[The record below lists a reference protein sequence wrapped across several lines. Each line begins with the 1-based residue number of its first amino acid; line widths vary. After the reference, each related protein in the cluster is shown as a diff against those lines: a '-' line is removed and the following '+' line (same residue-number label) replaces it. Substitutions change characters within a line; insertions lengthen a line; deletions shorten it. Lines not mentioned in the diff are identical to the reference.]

1 MQADLKCD
9 RLALWLARELG
20 KGHLA
25 PLDPDDVTDLAGH
38 LTCSTM
44 PAGTDVF
51 VRGELPTEVHIVR
64 AGQVDLIQEIRGR
77 TVTVK
82 RLGPGAPFGDIPL
95 LLHRSEPFTART
107 AVDSTILSIESTVL
121 FQLLG
126 SRPRLARRWLVSVA
140 DRMHGTQQ
148 RVLDLLAGSLQE
160 QLASLLLHEA
170 VDGSVDM
177 NQSALAQQVGASR
190 SSVNQALRGL
200 ERQGL
205 VSLGYGRIDV
215 VDHVGLRAMVGPG
228 EPVTAG

>member
-1 MQADLKCD
+1 
-9 RLALWLARELG
+9 
-20 KGHLA
+20 
-25 PLDPDDVTDLAGH
+25 
-38 LTCSTM
+38 
-44 PAGTDVF
+44 
-51 VRGELPTEVHIVR
+51 
-64 AGQVDLIQEIRGR
+64 
-77 TVTVK
+77 
-82 RLGPGAPFGDIPL
+82 
-95 LLHRSEPFTART
+95 
-107 AVDSTILSIESTVL
+107 
-121 FQLLG
+121 
-126 SRPRLARRWLVSVA
+126 
-140 DRMHGTQQ
+140 MHGTQQ

-215 VDHVGLRAMVGPG
+215 VDQVGLGAMVEPG